1 MPDIAIVEE
10 IEIRYW
16 FGEQLRRTGP
26 DGKKLTQEQLGEE
39 NGVSGSTISRNAG
52 RLKRREPLSRDF
64 RKIVHDKLAAQQLE
78 AKAKWHLE
86 QLHMTKTEATARV
99 KAKRKAREDRIVAA
113 RQAEAARVEAQRRE
127 KAKRKA
133 KRKADLWADWGR
145 LESARPSWAPA
156 GRLPLL
162 PTVVE
167 AEWFAD
173 ALSLETLMMGEE
185 RMQLDDSLMG
195 WSETWRD
202 EDADKRAI
210 LATLERRVKRRR
222 ALVEAGEYSLYVG
235 QFCLGIAFWALAIA
249 ALVFIVFLS
258 YTAFTWVPN
267 HGIAAGLVIA
277 RVVWYGASAIGEVT
291 FTAATSPATL
301 IVFGF
306 LTAVLIK
313 LTPERVRG
321 RPKSKEEIWVVR
333 LAVLSAILLF
343 VAAISWL
350 AAEILPVI
358 T

>member
-1 MPDIAIVEE
+1 MPDVAIVGEH
-10 IEIRYW
+10 EIRWW
-16 FGEQLRRTGP
+16 FGEQLKRTGP
-26 DGKKLTQEQLGEE
+26 DGKKLTQVQLGESIG
-39 NGVSGSTISRNAG
+39 GVSGSTISRNAD
-52 RLKRREPLSRDF
+52 RLHDGEPLSRDF
-64 RKIVHDKLAAQQLE
+64 RIIVHGELCAQQLD
-78 AKAKWHLE
+78 AKAQWHLE
-86 QLHMTKTEATARV
+86 QLHRTQTEATARV

-127 KAKRKA
+127 KA

-202 EDADKRAI
+202 EDADKREI
-210 LATLERRVKRRR
+210 LATLERRVKWRR

-249 ALVFIVFLS
+249 ALAFIVFLS